1 MSCFDKF
8 KQGFFVLTL
17 FLFPRL
23 IFSNVLNMCT
33 NFERVENLKALEEDS
48 SNYVIVP
55 ASLMSNFEET
65 NFR

>member
-1 MSCFDKF
+1 MNCFDKF

-17 FLFPRL
+17 CVFPRL